1 MKENNAATLAQYINR
16 IGLPLIAKQDELF
29 DLEVR
34 PMIDAA
40 TTIRDRFELADGW
53 RRVSTSTG
61 IQRSFAKGKIT
72 LAKERILQ
80 SLLRKLR
87 SAEAVAVGWRDVEG
101 RLGPLEIIDP
111 IQWSKLT
118 MSWSENTVACDDVAF
133 REVHVAMTDR
143 MGQGPR
149 EQLLKLLLGGNA
161 TELEPRVGEGGIGAT
176 PGNPLYVSLAGAA
189 ERLVLKMETLRR
201 NTRHGKVAAPKPEAA
216 EPPKTEAEGPAQA
229 VDPVEPT
236 KPKKD
241 PGPRTL
247 NPEIKAHLQE
257 RSTKKICKPTWME
270 ESLHLHSWAK
280 SEFAK
285 EIRSKSRVLAKLKRL
300 REVHAAVYYRL
311 NPEFD
316 RRQRF
321 QQESD

>member
-1 MKENNAATLAQYINR
+1 MKQNNAATLAQHIYR
-16 IGLPLIAKQDELF
+16 IGLPLSAKQDELF
-29 DLEVR
+29 ELEVR
-34 PMIDAA
+34 PMIEAA

-53 RRVSTSTG
+53 RRVSTRAG

-87 SAEAVAVGWRDVEG
+87 SAEAVAVGQRDLEG
-101 RLGPLEIIDP
+101 KLGPLEIIDP
-111 IQWSKLT
+111 MRWSKLT
-118 MSWSENTVACDDVAF
+118 MSWGESIVTCDDIAF
-133 REVHVAMTDR
+133 REVHVAMMDR

-149 EQLLKLLLGGNA
+149 EQLLELLFAGDAAQLRHRA
-161 TELEPRVGEGGIGAT
+161 EEGGIGAT

-189 ERLVLKMETLRR
+189 ERLVLKTETLRR
-201 NTRHGKVAAPKPEAA
+201 NTRHGKAQDPKSEAVEPPQAEAEAPPQTVDPD
-216 EPPKTEAEGPAQA
+216 EPPK
-229 VDPVEPT
+229 
-236 KPKKD
+236 PKKN

-247 NPEIKAHLQE
+247 NPEIKAHLEE
-257 RSTKKICKPTWME
+257 RSAKKICKPTWIE

-285 EIRSKSRVLAKLKRL
+285 EIRSGSRVLAKLKWL
-300 REVHAAVYYRL
+300 REKHADLYYQL

-316 RRQRF
+316 CRQRF
-321 QQESD
+321 RQESD